1 MVLGTSSGAGKSLLT
16 AALCASLARR
26 GLRVAPFKAQNMSNN
41 ARVVDGG
48 EIGVA
53 QWLQARAAGV
63 EPSVDHNPVLLKP
76 EADTR
81 SQVVVLGRVNRE
93 ITDLPW
99 RDRSEF
105 LWPEIRDAFD
115 RLAES
120 SDIVVLEGAGSPAE
134 INLTDHDLVNH
145 RIAEHSNARLLLVSD
160 IDRGGSFAHLYG
172 TWSLVGDRMRQ
183 QMIGF
188 VLNKFRG
195 DPTLLEPAP
204 SILTNLTGVPVVGVV
219 PMIDHG
225 LPDEDGVDPRPTANG
240 PLKVRAVCG
249 PAASNLDEWYA
260 LRSVT
265 SFSWATE
272 PGHLADADLLIL
284 PGSKLVAADVRWT
297 RTHGLD
303 TAIAAAIGRG
313 VPTIAVCGGLQLL
326 GGVIADEFDVEEP
339 ATGLGVLPIST
350 HFAQEKATRR
360 VVETFGATPEP
371 WSMLSGRAATG
382 YEIRFG
388 RTIVNPGTDITGVL
402 PRDLG
407 FVHGPVLATYVHGL
421 FEDPDLVESI
431 TGIRPDSLQ
440 TTFDRLAD
448 LVDEHLDLDAL
459 LATER

>member
-41 ARVVDGG
+41 ARVVHGG

-81 SQVVVLGRVNRE
+81 SQVVVLGRVDPL
-93 ITDLPW
+93 ITEMPW

-105 LWPEIRDAFD
+105 LWPAMRDAFD
-115 RLAES
+115 RVQES
-120 SDIVVLEGAGSPAE
+120 CDIVILEGAGSPAE
-134 INLTDHDLVNH
+134 INLSDHDLVNH
-145 RIAEHSNARLLLVSD
+145 RIAEHSNARLLLVTD

-183 QMIGF
+183 HMIGF

-204 SILTNLTGVPVVGVV
+204 SILADLTGVPVIGVV

-240 PLKVRAVCG
+240 PLRVRVVCG
-249 PAASNLDEWYA
+249 PAASNLDEWYP

-272 PGHLADADLLIL
+272 PGHLEDADLLIL
-284 PGSKLVAADVRWT
+284 PGSKLVAADLRWART
-297 RTHGLD
+297 RGLD
-303 TAIAAAIGRG
+303 QAIIAAIRRG
-313 VPTIAVCGGLQLL
+313 VPTIAACGGLQFL
-326 GGVIADEFDVEEP
+326 GGAIVDPHGVEES
-339 ATGLGVLPIST
+339 AHGLGLLPIT
-350 HFAQEKATRR
+350 TEYAETKATRR
-360 VVETFGATPEP
+360 IAETFDDVGKT
-371 WSMLSGRAATG
+371 WSMLSGRAAAG

-388 RTIVNPGTDITGVL
+388 KTVVNNGAEITRVL

-407 FVHGPVLATYVHGL
+407 FVHGSVFATYVHGL

-431 TGIRPDSLQ
+431 TGIRPGSLLA
-440 TTFDRLAD
+440 TFDRLAD
-448 LVDEHLDLDAL
+448 LVDTHIDIGRLLD
-459 LATER
+459 